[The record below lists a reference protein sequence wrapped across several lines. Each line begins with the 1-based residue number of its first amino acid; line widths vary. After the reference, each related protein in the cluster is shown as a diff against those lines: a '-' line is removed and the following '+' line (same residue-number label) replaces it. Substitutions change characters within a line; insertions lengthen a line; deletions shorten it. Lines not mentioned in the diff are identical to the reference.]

1 MHIYFSHDGFLAL
14 ALGLWELLRALRPKI
29 AQTLTITARD
39 PHPAPSRSEESDVRA
54 PQWRRHL

>member
-54 PQWRRHL
+54 PQ